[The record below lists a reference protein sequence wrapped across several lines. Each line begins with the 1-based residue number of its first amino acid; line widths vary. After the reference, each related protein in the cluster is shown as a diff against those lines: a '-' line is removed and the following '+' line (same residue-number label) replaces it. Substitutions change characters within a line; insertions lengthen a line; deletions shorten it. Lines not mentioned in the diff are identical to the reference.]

1 MAILANILLIIFI
14 PICILL
20 ILVVLLQSGKGGG
33 LSGAFGGAGAQPF
46 LGARGTADFLSK
58 LTIYLAIGF
67 ISLALIL
74 SITYGPSRSFRMKE
88 EAPAVTVEEKPS
100 ETSTAETKTGSKE
113 QKASQPQKPS
123 NNTTS
128 NPSGAQKPSSGQ

>member
-1 MAILANILLIIFI
+1 MAIIANILLVIFV
-14 PICILL
+14 PVCILL

-74 SITYGPSRSFRMKE
+74 SITYGPSRSFRVKE
-88 EAPAVTVEEKPS
+88 EVPAVTTEDKSS
-100 ETSTAETKTGSKE
+100 EPGSAETKSSSNE
-113 QKASQPQKPS
+113 QKTNQPQKPS
-123 NNTTS
+123 NTS
-128 NPSGAQKPSSGQ
+128 SIPKPSSGQ

>member
-1 MAILANILLIIFI
+1 MAIIANILLVIFI

-74 SITYGPSRSFRMKE
+74 SITYGPSRSFRIKE
-88 EAPAVTVEEKPS
+88 ETPAVTTEDKSS
-100 ETSTAETKTGSKE
+100 EASSAETKTGSKE
-113 QKASQPQKPS
+113 QKTSQPQKPS
-123 NNTTS
+123 SNTTS
-128 NPSGAQKPSSGQ
+128 NPNATQKPSSGR

>member
-1 MAILANILLIIFI
+1 MAIIANILLVIFI

-74 SITYGPSRSFRMKE
+74 SITYGPSRSFRVKE
-88 EAPAVTVEEKPS
+88 EAPAATVDDKS
-100 ETSTAETKTGSKE
+100 SQTSSTETKPGSGE
-113 QKASQPQKPS
+113 QKTSQPQKPGE
-123 NNTTS
+123 TTGKTS
-128 NPSGAQKPSSGQ
+128 NTQKPSSGQ

>member
-1 MAILANILLIIFI
+1 MAIIANILLVIFI
-14 PICILL
+14 PICVLL

-74 SITYGPSRSFRMKE
+74 SITYGPSRSFRVKE
-88 EAPAVTVEEKPS
+88 EAPTATVEEKPS
-100 ETSTAETKTGSKE
+100 ETGSAETKTGSKE
-113 QKASQPQKPS
+113 QKTSQPQKPS
-123 NNTTS
+123 SNTTNS
-128 NPSGAQKPSSGQ
+128 TSGVQKPSSGQ

>member
-1 MAILANILLIIFI
+1 MAIIANILLVIFI

-58 LTIYLAIGF
+58 LTIYLAIAF
-67 ISLALIL
+67 ISLSLVL
-74 SITYGPSRSFRMKE
+74 SITYGPSRSFRVKE
-88 EAPAVTVEEKPS
+88 EAPATAVEEKSTESPDTGAKPS
-100 ETSTAETKTGSKE
+100 STE
-113 QKASQPQKPS
+113 QKTTQPQKPS
-123 NNTTS
+123 NA
-128 NPSGAQKPSSGQ
+128 SGAQKPSSGQ

>member
-1 MAILANILLIIFI
+1 MAIIANILLVIFV

-74 SITYGPSRSFRMKE
+74 SITYGPSRSFRVKE
-88 EAPAVTVEEKPS
+88 EAPAVTTEDKSSEKGS
-100 ETSTAETKTGSKE
+100 AETKSSSNE
-113 QKASQPQKPS
+113 QKTNQPQKS
-123 NNTTS
+123 GNTS
-128 NPSGAQKPSSGQ
+128 NTPKPSSGQ